1 MKGLQISEN
10 TKRVLGILNTICL
23 TMLAFTFLSLVNIW
37 LVRDRAGDFNMAD
50 FQKQVTGDDLTASD
64 FENTV
69 EDALLR
75 KRGQLA
81 SYQCEIDE
89 EIFRM
94 HKDDF
99 LVIYYR
105 AVGAQEESFIYAN
118 FRVIEQDNREKYGL
132 VNVEVELRSP
142 MSMNSQL
149 NEEYIRTAREEVY
162 YKTILSVGNFIN
174 YSNEND
180 ENAMPVAYGDICE
193 DCFSEGES
201 IYNLQIDGQK
211 PDRIIEYECYG
222 KTYYFWYYNNL
233 KTDKDISEDLIT
245 LTRDEEIL

>member
-1 MKGLQISEN
+1 MKRLQISGN

-37 LVRDRAGDFNMAD
+37 LFQDRTGDFNMAD
-50 FQKQVTGDDLTASD
+50 FQKQITGDDLTSSD

-69 EDALLR
+69 EDALLH

-81 SYQCEIDE
+81 SYQCKMDE

-94 HKDDF
+94 YNDDF

-105 AVGAQEESFIYAN
+105 AVGAQEESFVYAN
-118 FRVIEQDNREKYGL
+118 FRVMEQDNHEKYGL
-132 VNVEVELRSP
+132 VNVEVESRNP
-142 MSMNSQL
+142 MSLNSRL
-149 NEEYIRTAREEVY
+149 NEDYIQTAREEIY
-162 YKTILSVGNFIN
+162 YKTILSVGDFIN
-174 YSNEND
+174 YANEND
-180 ENAMPVAYGDICE
+180 ENARPIAYGDICE

-211 PDRIIEYECYG
+211 PDKIIEYECYG
-222 KTYYFWYYNNL
+222 KTYYFWYYDNL
-233 KTDKDISEDLIT
+233 KTDIDISEDLIT
-245 LTRDEEIL
+245 LTKDE

>member
-1 MKGLQISEN
+1 MKRLQISGN

-37 LVRDRAGDFNMAD
+37 LFQDRTGDFNMAD
-50 FQKQVTGDDLTASD
+50 FQKQITGDDLTSSD
-64 FENTV
+64 FEDTV
-69 EDALLR
+69 EDALLH

-81 SYQCEIDE
+81 SYQCRMDE

-94 HKDDF
+94 YNDDF

-105 AVGAQEESFIYAN
+105 AVGAQEESFVYAN
-118 FRVIEQDNREKYGL
+118 FRVIEQDNHEKYGL
-132 VNVEVELRSP
+132 VNVEVESRNP
-142 MSMNSQL
+142 MSLNSRL
-149 NEEYIRTAREEVY
+149 NEDYIQTAREEIY
-162 YKTILSVGNFIN
+162 YKTILSVGDFIN
-174 YSNEND
+174 YANEN
-180 ENAMPVAYGDICE
+180 VRSIAYGDICE

-211 PDRIIEYECYG
+211 PDKIIEYECYG
-222 KTYYFWYYNNL
+222 KTYYFWYYDNL

-245 LTRDEEIL
+245 LTKDE